1 MSTDRSLLDEFINES
16 KEHLSTIEDDF
27 ISLEKNGASAD
38 PELVNRIFRAMHTI
52 KGSAGF
58 FGLTNISQLSHAMET
73 IMSMVRDGTLVPN
86 QSHIDVLLQGVD
98 TLSSLI
104 DDIDAGND
112 RDLSDLQALLTGI
125 IDGNSPSG
133 DTKTSHQPVS
143 VGRDE
148 YGNEFNVSRALL
160 KSLQP
165 EQRYLYRLEYDL
177 SLLEKKDGLN
187 PIKIVK
193 QLQEI
198 GRILDGYLTGPEVDL
213 RDGMPGQALHYHVL
227 YATVI
232 DPELITT
239 AVNLDEK
246 YVRQI
251 KRDDLRFADEKQG
264 EAVPEKEKLV
274 PETDQ
279 KGPKT
284 ASPNSDDTSD
294 ETAPEKPVAE
304 REHKGSGETV
314 RVRLDVLD
322 QLMLLAGEL
331 VLVRNRQLMQ
341 MNRADAASR
350 TITQRLDVVTSELQE
365 TVMRTR
371 MQPIGNI
378 FGKFNRI
385 VRDLG
390 KKLGKKIEIHMS
402 GEDVE
407 LDKTILEAITDPLTH
422 IVRNSCDH
430 GIEHPADR
438 VEFGKRE
445 VGRIRLRAY
454 HEAGQIN
461 IEISDDGKGIDL
473 AAVRRKVL
481 ERKLRTEEQM
491 SRLSDKEALNL
502 VFLPGLSTSEEV
514 SDLSGRGV
522 GMDVVKTQVEKL
534 GGIIE
539 MESSLGHGT
548 RIFLR
553 LPLTLAIIP
562 SLIVQVGKSFFA
574 IPQVNL
580 EEVVCLYDDDI
591 RTKIECAGS
600 REVYRLRSMLLP
612 IVHLSEVLARP
623 EPFTDTVRAEITEY
637 RRDERVRNGNVD
649 NGGEGTSLKF
659 AVIRIGAVRYGL
671 VIDGVVGTEEI
682 VVKPMHRAA
691 KQIGIY
697 SGATVLGDGNVALI
711 LDTIGVARHAAIRL
725 DGRDDPATEES
736 TTDIPTDDEKM
747 GLLLFRCGEQEQFAV
762 ETAFIRRVER
772 IEMQSIERTG
782 SREFITIGGTPTR
795 VVRLDRHMDVS
806 PLEERPEMFLLLP
819 RESEQPYG
827 VLISELIDVGY
838 FGVRIN
844 TRRHL
849 APGLDGSAVVY
860 DRLTLLLNMGKII
873 RQAAP
878 EWYDAA

>member
-1 MSTDRSLLDEFINES
+1 MDRSLLDEFINES

-27 ISLEKNGASAD
+27 ISLEKKGASAD

-73 IMSMVRDGTLVPN
+73 IMSMVRDGTLIPN
-86 QSHIDVLLQGVD
+86 RSHIDALLQGVD

-112 RDLSDLQALLTGI
+112 RDLSDLQSLLTGI

-148 YGNEFNVSRALL
+148 YGNEFSVSRALL
-160 KSLQP
+160 KSLEP

-177 SLLEKKDGLN
+177 SLLEKEDGLN

-198 GRILDGYLTGPEVDL
+198 GRILDGYLTGPEADL

-232 DPELITT
+232 DPDLITV

-246 YVRQI
+246 CVRQI
-251 KRDDLRFADEKQG
+251 KRDDLRFADEKQS
-264 EAVPEKEKLV
+264 EAAPKQEKLV
-274 PETDQ
+274 PEPEQ
-279 KGPKT
+279 KEPKR
-284 ASPNSDDTSD
+284 ALPNSD

-341 MNRADAASR
+341 MNRADPASR
-350 TITQRLDVVTSELQE
+350 TITQRLDIVTSELQE

-430 GIEHPADR
+430 GIENPADR
-438 VEFGKRE
+438 LEFGKRE
-445 VGRIRLRAY
+445 VGRISLRAY

-481 ERKLRTEEQM
+481 ERRLRTEEQM

-548 RIFLR
+548 RMFLR

-562 SLIVQVGKSFFA
+562 SLIVKVDNSFFA

-591 RTKIECAGS
+591 TNKIECAGS

-612 IVHLSEVLARP
+612 IVHLGEVLARP

-637 RRDERVRNGNVD
+637 QREKRVRNSNVD
-649 NGGEGTSLKF
+649 NEGEGTSLKF

-671 VIDGVVGTEEI
+671 VIDGVVGSEEI

-711 LDTIGVARHAAIRL
+711 LDTIGVARHAALRL
-725 DGRDDPATEES
+725 DGRDEPAIEES
-736 TTDIPTDDEKM
+736 RTDIPTDDEKL

-762 ETAFIRRVER
+762 ETACIRRVER

-782 SREFITIGGTPTR
+782 SREFITIGGIPTR
-795 VVRLDRHMDVS
+795 VVRVDRYMDVS
-806 PLEERPEMFLLLP
+806 PLEEKPEMFLLLP
-819 RESEQPYG
+819 KESEQPYG

-838 FGVRIN
+838 FGVRVD
-844 TRRHL
+844 TKRHL

-860 DRLTLLLNMGKII
+860 DRLTLLLNLNKII